1 MSTVTKH
8 AARTGRYCGTHEPK
22 PARVAREPGGR
33 FRNGRLSRWVYALLG
48 GVGAVGVGQ
57 IARTAADTAD
67 TADTNAPPTPTSR
80 LEATMPSS
88 TMQSS
93 TRPGEMTPAE
103 LKRSMAEALAAID
116 QDPILR
122 KRYMAAMEDRQ
133 SLLSAAT
140 AEVWQSLSTTED
152 VAAIDSARANITK
165 EVQALPSLADLS
177 VEAVGAFAAS
187 LLVDILKEV
196 RRRLIDKAVDEV
208 LPEPDRDDRRLET
221 GEASSETGQ
230 MHTPPANAEIQE
242 LVDKVIEDSFRRAFE
257 QQALSLALDK
267 AERTV
272 AAELQRRPQVLGN
285 ALTMTPDEAVRIAA
299 TARHEAALLITPFR
313 SS

>member
-1 MSTVTKH
+1 MALNPRRIRPSGASRAEGMSTVTKH

-67 TADTNAPPTPTSR
+67 TNAPPTPTSR

-103 LKRSMAEALAAID
+103 LKRNMAEALAAID

-177 VEAVGAFAAS
+177 VEAVGLSRRACWLTFSRKSDVVSSTRPWTKYCPS
-187 LLVDILKEV
+187 LIATTGGSRQARPV
-196 RRRLIDKAVDEV
+196 RRPAKCIRP
-208 LPEPDRDDRRLET
+208 LP
-221 GEASSETGQ
+221 
-230 MHTPPANAEIQE
+230 TPRY
-242 LVDKVIEDSFRRAFE
+242 K
-257 QQALSLALDK
+257 SLW
-267 AERTV
+267 T
-272 AAELQRRPQVLGN
+272 
-285 ALTMTPDEAVRIAA
+285 
-299 TARHEAALLITPFR
+299 R
-313 SS
+313 SSRTPSVGRSSSRRFR